1 MRTETRTKFNKLLFA
16 IAKVN
21 AVAFADVAAAKQ
33 FSVSEPIETKLN
45 ESVQASSEFL
55 TMINMSP
62 VEDMKGQALELDSIG
77 MIGSRTDTDGS
88 GERSGSELGA
98 PDGTK
103 WEVAQTDFDVFIKYK
118 TLDIWARYKDFYD
131 RYMKAVFKAIALTRI
146 NIGWY
151 GTSVAATTNKVANPL
166 GQDVN
171 KGWLQVMRDQV
182 PENII
187 GEGKHPGMGKIFI
200 GQSSFNEDY
209 QNLDAAAY
217 DLYQMIPV
225 ERRTGDEVVI
235 VGAALVAADIGKTLT
250 EHAGKPSE
258 KKLGITTLSATY
270 GGLKAV
276 QVPNFPDNGLVVTD
290 LKNLHLYYQED
301 RTRRQNQDEPK
312 RNRIN
317 DWISSNDAYAIG
329 DRFAIAAFE
338 PASVVIVNEKT
349 PDTVFRTT

>member
-1 MRTETRTKFNKLLFA
+1 MRNETKTKFKKLLFA
-16 IAKVN
+16 IA
-21 AVAFADVAAAKQ
+21 VANSVAASGVVAGEQ
-33 FSVSEPIETKLN
+33 FAVSEPIETKLN
-45 ESVQASSEFL
+45 DSVQASSEFL
-55 TMINMSP
+55 TMISMHP
-62 VEDMKGQALELDSIG
+62 VVDMKGQALDMAAVS
-77 MIGSRTDTDGS
+77 MIGGRTDTSGS
-88 GERSGSELGA
+88 GERSGTELGA
-98 PDGTK
+98 PDGTT
-103 WEVAQTDFDVFIKYK
+103 WEVAQTDFDVYIKYP
-118 TLDIWARYKDFYD
+118 TLDIWARYKDFYS

-146 NIGWY
+146 TIGWH
-151 GTSVAATTNKVANPL
+151 GTHAAATTNKATYPL

-182 PENII
+182 PENIV
-187 GEGKHPGMGKIFI
+187 GEGKHTGTGKIFI
-200 GQSSFNEDY
+200 GKNTNNKDY

-235 VGAALVAADIGKTLT
+235 VGAALVAADVGKVLT
-250 EHAGKPSE
+250 EHAGTPSE

-338 PASVVIVNEKT
+338 PVSVVIVNENT
-349 PDTVFRTT
+349 PAGDFA